1 MICFDNYSFIPQ
13 MKRKYSIPLVKK
25 VRELRLEN
33 DLLAASVVTKETTI
47 ETAGHKVEEKIFSET
62 GFNHTWE

>member
-1 MICFDNYSFIPQ
+1 